1 MKAKLMKTL
10 SPSGGGRGRKYVNV
24 CKELLLAMEVDGCS
38 HLLEETIVKDN
49 YLEKKDIVW
58 VY

>member
-1 MKAKLMKTL
+1 MKTL

-38 HLLEETIVKDN
+38 HLLEETIVKDD
-49 YLEKKDIVW
+49 YLEKKYIVC
-58 VY
+58 Y